1 MMLRDKNAV
10 IYGAGGAIGSAVA
23 RAFAREGASV
33 FLAGRRLE
41 RVQPVADEIA
51 RAGGDA
57 EAAQVD
63 ASDEAAVDRHVRAVV
78 TKARRIDIMF
88 DAVGMD
94 DIQGTPLIDMARA
107 DFVRPVIAAASTK
120 FTTARA
126 VARQMVQQGSGVM
139 MTITGEP
146 TPAPEMGG
154 FMAACAAVE
163 ALWRGLALELGTRGV
178 RLIVIRSAGSPDAP
192 GVQEVVAVHARNE
205 NASVADYD
213 AGQASRTMLRRL
225 PKVAEVA
232 DAATLLASDRAS
244 AMTASIANV
253 TCGAFFDL

>member
-23 RAFAREGASV
+23 RAFASEGASV

-51 RAGGDA
+51 RAGGHA

-63 ASDEAAVDRHVRAVV
+63 ARDEGAVDRHARDVAK
-78 TKARRIDIMF
+78 KARRIDIMF
-88 DAVGMD
+88 DAIGMD

-107 DFVRPVIAAASTK
+107 DFMQPVIAAASTK

-126 VARQMVQQGSGVM
+126 VARQMVRQGSGVM
-139 MTITGEP
+139 MTITAEP
-146 TPAPEMGG
+146 TPAAEMGG

-163 ALWRGLALELGTRGV
+163 ALWRGLALELGPRGV

-192 GVQEVVAVHARNE
+192 GVQEVVGVHARNE
-205 NASVADYD
+205 HAGVADYE
-213 AGQASRTMLRRL
+213 AGLASRTMLRRL

-232 DAATLLASDRAS
+232 DVASLLASDRAS
-244 AMTASIANV
+244 AMTATIANV